1 MWGHPPP
8 SGVWPANAVPSGH
21 GSRLHP
27 ARRGAPCPGACHSVS
42 PGFLRARRPPR
53 STWFPRLRTAVSARA
68 VFETPSSSSVYDPP
82 PASLSV
88 RSGKRLTPLPSR
100 AAGTL
105 TTAHEGA
112 PRSCP
117 RSVLLSST
125 PASLL
130 AWFSAWSPAGGPRLL
145 GFRVNQDWASLPR
158 RGACAS
164 SVGLGQLRHVPTP
177 VIHGECQG
185 RLGRSAWGGPDRC
198 FSRLPR
204 HTRYGSRLIV

>member
-21 GSRLHP
+21 RSRLHP
-27 ARRGAPCPGACHSVS
+27 ARQGAPCPGACHSVS

-82 PASLSV
+82 PASVSV
-88 RSGKRLTPLPSR
+88 RSGKRLAPAAFAGRRNTYDRTRGRAQKLPPVR
-100 AAGTL
+100 AA
-105 TTAHEGA
+105 
-112 PRSCP
+112 
-117 RSVLLSST
+117 VLD
-125 PASLL
+125 ASLITRL
-130 AWFSAWSPAGGPRLL
+130 VLCFGGPRLL
-145 GFRVNQDWASLPR
+145 GFRVNQDWASLLR

-164 SVGLGQLRHVPTP
+164 SIGPGQLRHVPTP